1 MLMAEIFHVTKI
13 QMLVYMY
20 VLPCSLYW
28 NSMLWTFFGLFF
40 HFTYTLTIHVC
51 LLYYIYLT
59 GGYLVIIA
67 EGQIPIEVGRILPPS
82 RWAIPLD
89 ISNPRCGRAQP
100 FLTDPYLWEHF
111 YLSGRN
117 QMSQGGSRAL
127 HLFGP
132 LWNPPDSISKRWQK
146 MLVTWHFTQQYTM
159 PVSKIWWHWNYIPD
173 SMIYPIHLWCQR
185 PLWSSFVHYCPCK
198 LWLILGI
205 L

>member
-146 MLVTWHFTQQYTM
+146 MLWLDILLSSIQCLFLRFDDIDTSNQNFSFNPYIYAVGGPVKVFLVTIART
-159 PVSKIWWHWNYIPD
+159 N
-173 SMIYPIHLWCQR
+173 C
-185 PLWSSFVHYCPCK
+185 
-198 LWLILGI
+198 G
-205 L
+205 